1 MQVSEFSIF
10 RTLLH
15 EVHLKAFGEPLNTL
29 PYGKAQALSWLIE
42 EATGQ
47 LLSYKTLSNF
57 VGAALQRRPES
68 VNPNA
73 GTLAILVRY
82 LQGSASGGND
92 AVVWYKY
99 RSRYFGQEGMAGKA
113 TYPMAAASAA

>member
-10 RTLLH
+10 RTLLND
-15 EVHLKAFGEPLNTL
+15 VHLKAFGEPLGAL
-29 PYGKAQALSWLIE
+29 PYGKAQAMSWLIE

-82 LQGSASGGND
+82 LQGPVAGND
-92 AVVWYKY
+92 VVVWYKY
-99 RSRYFGQEGMAGKA
+99 RSRYFGQEGMAGKV